1 MDLVMAIGLLVFG
14 GSGVWYFLRNRL
26 LSTVKDTLLKH
37 QIEENDKQIDI
48 LETEAETIEQKIT
61 ESDENELSDR
71 EAYARRQR
79 EIDAEYA
86 AHKNNGNTMTP
97 DEAAEEL
104 AAALKKYREAEREGK

>member
-1 MDLVMAIGLLVFG
+1 MDGQSGSGLMDLVMAIGLLVFG

-71 EAYARRQR
+71 EAYAR
-79 EIDAEYA
+79 
-86 AHKNNGNTMTP
+86 
-97 DEAAEEL
+97 
-104 AAALKKYREAEREGK
+104 